1 MKKIGAL
8 LLILLLPIVALTAV
22 AGAQTFR
29 SGQSASVRENE
40 TIDSSAW
47 IAGTHVDVAGTVNGD
62 LYCAGQSVKIS
73 GKVTGDV
80 LCAGEV
86 VTISG
91 EVGGDVRA
99 AGSTVTVGGLVE
111 GSITL
116 LGATLSTDGDAVI
129 GQDASF
135 MGSDIF
141 VKGEITRDVTIG
153 ATNVVVDATVG
164 RNVSAQTEALMLENA
179 TMVGGA
185 LNYTSPQ
192 KVETN
197 GAQIAGETNFTKW
210 EESKRDDSPY
220 EFGMRAVWAAVL
232 FVSALIGALL
242 LPRALHRSTEVAV
255 KTPAKAL
262 LGLAVGLVATIV
274 MPIAL
279 LMLMFTLFALPFAL
293 AALLAWLVVLMA
305 SWVVTAYYLGRI
317 VWKKGTNAV
326 GIMAIGAAVLVIVC
340 IILPYVGFIVFL
352 LSCWLGTG
360 LILLELKKRM
370 AVPTYDTKQLK

>member
-8 LLILLLPIVALTAV
+8 LLILLLPVVALTAI

-40 TIDSSAW
+40 IIDSSAW

-73 GKVTGDV
+73 GKVIGDV
-80 LCAGEV
+80 LCAGET

-91 EVGGDVRA
+91 EVSGDVRA
-99 AGSTVTVGGLVE
+99 AGSSVTVGGVVA

-135 MGSDIF
+135 MGSDVF
-141 VKGEITRDVTIG
+141 VKGEIARDVTIG
-153 ATNVVVDATVG
+153 ASNVVVDAAVG
-164 RNVSAQTEALMLENA
+164 RNVSAQVEALALEDTTA
-179 TMVGGA
+179 IGGA
-185 LNYTSPQ
+185 LNYSSPQ

-220 EFGMRAVWAAVL
+220 NFGMLVFAAML
-232 FVSALIGALL
+232 FVSSLIGALL
-242 LPRALHRSTEVAV
+242 LPRALHRSTEIAV
-255 KTPAKAL
+255 KTPNKVL
-262 LGLAVGLVATIV
+262 LALAVGLVATIV
-274 MPIAL
+274 VPFAL
-279 LMLMFTLFALPFAL
+279 IMLMFTLFALPFAL
-293 AALLAWLVVLMA
+293 AALLAWLLVLMA
-305 SWVVTAYYLGRI
+305 SGVVTAYYLGRI
-317 VWKKGTNAV
+317 VWRKGTNVV
-326 GIMAIGAAVLVIVC
+326 GIMAIGAAVLVIAS
-340 IILPYVGFIVFL
+340 ILPYVGFIVFL

-370 AVPTYDTKQLK
+370 AVPAYDTKQLK

>member
-40 TIDSSAW
+40 IIDSSAW

-135 MGSDIF
+135 MGSDVF

-153 ATNVVVDATVG
+153 ATNAVVDATVG
-164 RNVSAQTEALMLENA
+164 RNVSAQTEALALEDA
-179 TMVGGA
+179 TVVGGA

-210 EESKRDDSPY
+210 EEPRRDDSPY
-220 EFGMRAVWAAVL
+220 NFGMLAFAAML
-232 FVSALIGALL
+232 FVSSLIGALL
-242 LPRALHRSTEVAV
+242 LPRALHRSTEIAV
-255 KTPAKAL
+255 KTPNKVL
-262 LGLAVGLVATIV
+262 LALAVGLVATIV
-274 MPIAL
+274 VPFAL
-279 LMLMFTLFALPFAL
+279 IMLMFTLFALPFAL
-293 AALLAWLVVLMA
+293 AALLVWLLVLMA
-305 SWVVTAYYLGRI
+305 SGVVTAYYLGRI
-317 VWKKGTNAV
+317 VWRKGTNVV
-326 GIMAIGAAVLVIVC
+326 GIMAIGAAVLVIAC
-340 IILPYVGFIVFL
+340 MLPYVGFAIFL

-370 AVPTYDTKQLK
+370 AVPAYDTKQLK

>member
-8 LLILLLPIVALTAV
+8 LLILLLPVVALTAV

-40 TIDSSAW
+40 IIDSSAW

-99 AGSTVTVGGLVE
+99 AGSTVTVGGQVE

-129 GQDASF
+129 GRDASF

-141 VKGEITRDVTIG
+141 VKGKITRDVTIG
-153 ATNVVVDATVG
+153 ATNAVVDATVG
-164 RNVSAQTEALMLENA
+164 RNVSAQTEALALEGA
-179 TMVGGA
+179 TVVGGA

-220 EFGMRAVWAAVL
+220 NFGMLVFAAML
-232 FVSALIGALL
+232 FVSSLIGALL
-242 LPRALHRSTEVAV
+242 LPRALHRSTEIAV
-255 KTPAKAL
+255 KTPNKVL
-262 LGLAVGLVATIV
+262 LALAVGLVATIV
-274 MPIAL
+274 VPFAL
-279 LMLMFTLFALPFAL
+279 IMLMFTLFALPFAL
-293 AALLAWLVVLMA
+293 AALLAWLLVLMA
-305 SWVVTAYYLGRI
+305 SGVVTAYYLGRI
-317 VWKKGTNAV
+317 VWRKGTNVV
-326 GIMAIGAAVLVIVC
+326 GIMAIGAAVLVIAS
-340 IILPYVGFIVFL
+340 ILPYVGFIVFL

-370 AVPTYDTKQLK
+370 AVPAYDTKQLK